1 MITWKATIK
10 EKNNEHIL
18 TPEYLVPDDVAHD
31 YIDEKYL
38 IDFWGLENDDVEW
51 YKIEKV
57 S

>member
-18 TPEYLVPDDVAHD
+18 TPEYLVPDDGAHD

>member
-18 TPEYLVPDDVAHD
+18 TPEYLVPYDVAHD